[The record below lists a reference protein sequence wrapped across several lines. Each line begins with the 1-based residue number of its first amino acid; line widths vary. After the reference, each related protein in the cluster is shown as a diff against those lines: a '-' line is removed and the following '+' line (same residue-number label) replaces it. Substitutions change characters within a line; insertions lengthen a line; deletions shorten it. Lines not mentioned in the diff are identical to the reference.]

1 MRCSTVRAPEV
12 GSFVGLVLGLGVL
25 LMWRSGPRAPQRADR
40 LRRRSQRRVEMLRQA
55 GISGV
60 GPGQLAL
67 IQLGAGVLAF
77 GAVVVLTSTATV
89 ALCFG
94 AFGAALPVVLVRRA
108 RRRRQAALRDVWPD
122 AIDHLTSAVRAGL
135 SLPEGL
141 AALGERGPVE
151 LRPQFRAF
159 ASRHRQT
166 GRFGEALD
174 QLKAELADPVGD
186 RVCETL
192 RVARA
197 VGGSDLGRVLRTLSE
212 LLRTDARTR
221 SELETR
227 QGWVVNGA
235 RLAVAAPWIVL
246 LLLGTQSSTLHA
258 YDSRGGTVL
267 LFVGAAACV
276 AAYRIMLFIGRLPDE
291 PRVLR

>member
-1 MRCSTVRAPEV
+1 V
-12 GSFVGLVLGLGVL
+12 GAFVGLVLGLGLL
-25 LMWRSGPRAPQRADR
+25 LMWRSGPRAPQRRRAP
-40 LRRRSQRRVEMLRQA
+40 LRWSQRRADLLRQA

-60 GPGQLAL
+60 GPGQLAVV
-67 IQLGAGVLAF
+67 QLGAGVLAF
-77 GAVVVLTSTATV
+77 GAVVLLTSTATI

-94 AFGAALPVVLVRRA
+94 AFGCTVPVLLVRRA
-108 RRRRQAALRDVWPD
+108 RRRRLAALRDVWPD
-122 AIDHLTSAVRAGL
+122 AIDHLTSAIRAGM
-135 SLPEGL
+135 SMPEGL

-159 ASRHRQT
+159 GTRYRLT
-166 GRFGEALD
+166 GRFAEALD
-174 QLKAELADPVGD
+174 GLKAELADPVGD

-246 LLLGTQSSTLHA
+246 LLLGTQSSTLRA
-258 YDSRGGTVL
+258 YDSRGGMVL
-267 LFVGAAACV
+267 LLAGGAACV